1 MQSAGGVPIPTPTL
15 PGTARKE
22 NERYRKGENKRKRER
37 KREGKE
43 WEDKLIQ
50 RDQNG
55 REGRGGKKTGR
66 RNHVGTILFVF
77 VQKGKHKQVLI
88 PKVGIK
94 LCPCFTV
101 MAKYVKLR
109 LMSEIFMCVNASKRD
124 ALSSFILHTVRTT
137 PAI

>member
-1 MQSAGGVPIPTPTL
+1 M
-15 PGTARKE
+15 
-22 NERYRKGENKRKRER
+22 
-37 KREGKE
+37 
-43 WEDKLIQ
+43 
-50 RDQNG
+50 
-55 REGRGGKKTGR
+55 KTGR

-88 PKVGIK
+88 PKVGRK